1 MLLTSVSLVIA
12 PLIGINLVGWT
23 IRAMFG
29 MSFRDAVEPE
39 TVRMFVWTF
48 ALTGLVYA
56 AAATV
61 YRRLRLGYLAVGL
74 LLVAWFLY
82 AYYINIW
89 ASLRDAQWYAMPAG
103 LYLLLVSYVEWTR
116 GSKRFARW
124 LDYAGLLLM
133 MGSLFWQTLSLGLI
147 FFLML
152 VVESLAIFGWGMTRR
167 LRRFFYLGI
176 AGVILAVLGQ
186 LVNGLQNNFLWL
198 ILGGIGLLLL
208 TVLFV
213 LERNL
218 EAIKS
223 WRQRVMETWD

>member
-1 MLLTSVSLVIA
+1 MAGLALGYGALGFGYRLFLRWQSTGEDETQQPRWLSIWEIPLQRSAMLLTSVSLVIA
-12 PLIGINLVGWT
+12 PLIGINLVGWI

-89 ASLRDAQWYAMPAG
+89 ASLRDAQWYAMPA
-103 LYLLLVSYVEWTR
+103 
-116 GSKRFARW
+116 ACP
-124 LDYAGLLLM
+124 LDVAD
-133 MGSLFWQTLSLGLI
+133 Q
-147 FFLML
+147 
-152 VVESLAIFGWGMTRR
+152 
-167 LRRFFYLGI
+167 
-176 AGVILAVLGQ
+176 
-186 LVNGLQNNFLWL
+186 
-198 ILGGIGLLLL
+198 
-208 TVLFV
+208 
-213 LERNL
+213 
-218 EAIKS
+218 
-223 WRQRVMETWD
+223 